1 MFPSPWVTALL
12 PSAKE
17 AIQFHLNPHEAQAG
31 TGAIPAGCCP
41 APPSPGWPGLAPPL
55 GTSAELPWTAFLQ
68 RTTGFLW
75 INCVSRKEGE
85 EFYLPHLSP
94 KRKVKKD
101 QPRLLRH
108 LYSEESQHSK
118 KRKKNLK
125 KGEKIQKKEMLLFLS
140 TLLQRIEEVRAGR
153 LATQPSQMCFAIPRP
168 THWDMEGELLSTE
181 TCWLPSLPSPTP
193 SHVLSHQAHAA
204 GAPQAMSLPG
214 WVPGTPPL
222 HVSSVPH
229 PAPASLLQDW
239 L

>member
-17 AIQFHLNPHEAQAG
+17 AIEFHLNPHEAQAG

-41 APPSPGWPGLAPPL
+41 APPSPGWPGLAPL
-55 GTSAELPWTAFLQ
+55 GTSAELPWTVFLQ

-118 KRKKNLK
+118 KREKKTKKREKNTK
-125 KGEKIQKKEMLLFLS
+125 KGNASFFLS

-153 LATQPSQMCFAIPRP
+153 LAFTN
-168 THWDMEGELLSTE
+168 
-181 TCWLPSLPSPTP
+181 
-193 SHVLSHQAHAA
+193 VLC
-204 GAPQAMSLPG
+204 
-214 WVPGTPPL
+214 
-222 HVSSVPH
+222 H
-229 PAPASLLQDW
+229 P
-239 L
+239 

>member
-17 AIQFHLNPHEAQAG
+17 AIEFHLNPHEAQAG

-41 APPSPGWPGLAPPL
+41 APPSPGWPGLASPL

-125 KGEKIQKKEMLLFLS
+125 KGEKIQKKEMLLFF
-140 TLLQRIEEVRAGR
+140 IN
-153 LATQPSQMCFAIPRP
+153 P
-168 THWDMEGELLSTE
+168 
-181 TCWLPSLPSPTP
+181 
-193 SHVLSHQAHAA
+193 AA
-204 GAPQAMSLPG
+204 K
-214 WVPGTPPL
+214 
-222 HVSSVPH
+222 
-229 PAPASLLQDW
+229 D
-239 L
+239 